1 MGLIYGSGSF
11 TRFTV
16 EGAVP
21 ENTLEDFPRM
31 ISRFAFRNID
41 ETSEQ
46 ERSFGWVNIMDM
58 FDSRLG
64 AMEYLKEPCIAMSWR
79 VDAKKVPAKA
89 LKQYCREA
97 EERIKDA
104 EGLEFVSKKRRQ
116 EIKEGMKM
124 ELMRRAIPRS
134 QTYDMLWNLQTSA
147 VIFGSINNKL
157 CDEFS
162 GFFLQCFGLHLKT
175 VFPYSMAAQIL
186 EKERMDPALLDWL
199 QPCLAEVK

>member
-16 EGAVP
+16 EGEVP
-21 ENTLEDFPRM
+21 ENYLEDFPGR

-58 FDSRLG
+58 FDNRLG

-124 ELMRRAIPRS
+124 ELMRRVIPRS

-157 CDEFS
+157 CDEFA
-162 GFFLQCFGLHLKT
+162 GFFQHCFDLHLKT
-175 VFPYSMAAQIL
+175 VFPYSMASQIL
-186 EKERMDPALLDWL
+186 EKEGMDPALLDWL
-199 QPCLAEVK
+199 LPCLAEVK

>member
-1 MGLIYGSGSF
+1 
-11 TRFTV
+11 
-16 EGAVP
+16 
-21 ENTLEDFPRM
+21 
-31 ISRFAFRNID
+31 
-41 ETSEQ
+41 
-46 ERSFGWVNIMDM
+46 
-58 FDSRLG
+58 
-64 AMEYLKEPCIAMSWR
+64 MSWR
-79 VDAKKVPAKA
+79 VDARKVPPKA

-124 ELMRRAIPRS
+124 ELMRRVIPRS

-157 CDEFS
+157 CDEFA

-175 VFPYSMAAQIL
+175 VFPYSMASQIL
-186 EKERMDPALLDWL
+186 EKEGMDPALLDWL

>member
-16 EGAVP
+16 EGEVP
-21 ENTLEDFPRM
+21 ENYLEDFPRR
-31 ISRFAFRNID
+31 ITRFAFRNID

-157 CDEFS
+157 CDEFA
-162 GFFLQCFGLHLKT
+162 GFFQHCFDLHLKT
-175 VFPYSMAAQIL
+175 VFPYSMASQIL
-186 EKERMDPALLDWL
+186 EKEGMDPALLDWL
-199 QPCLAEVK
+199 QPSLAEVK